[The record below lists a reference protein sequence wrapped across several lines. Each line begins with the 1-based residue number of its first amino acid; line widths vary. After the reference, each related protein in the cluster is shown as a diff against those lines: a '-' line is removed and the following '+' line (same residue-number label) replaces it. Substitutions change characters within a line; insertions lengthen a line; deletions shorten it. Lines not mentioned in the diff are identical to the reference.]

1 MDVQK
6 DFKELLESFNARGV
20 EYVIVGGYALAFHGV
35 PRYTGDID
43 LLVKPS
49 SENANQIMDSLTA
62 FGFGE
67 IGLEP
72 SDFESPGSVIQLGHP
87 PVRVDIMTSIDGVS
101 WEAVDSNKAPGQYAD
116 LNVFYIGREQFIAN
130 KRAIG
135 RHKDLADIEMLE
147 ADD

>member
-1 MDVQK
+1 MEVQK
-6 DFKELLESFNARGV
+6 DFKELLESFNVRGV
-20 EYVIVGGYALAFHGV
+20 EYVIVGAHALAFHGA

-49 SENANQIMDSLTA
+49 EENAHRIMEGLTA
-62 FGFGE
+62 FGFGD
-67 IGLEP
+67 IGLEA
-72 SDFESPGSVIQLGHP
+72 SDFETLGSVVQLGRP

-101 WEAVDSNKAPGQYAD
+101 WEAVDHNKARGQYAD
-116 LNVFYIGREQFIAN
+116 LDVFYIGREQFIAN

>member
-1 MDVQK
+1 MEVQK
-6 DFKELLESFNARGV
+6 DFKELLESFNVRGV

-43 LLVKPS
+43 LLIKPS
-49 SENANQIMDSLTA
+49 GDNACRIMEGLIA
-62 FGFGE
+62 FGFGST
-67 IGLEP
+67 GLEAA
-72 SDFESPGSVIQLGHP
+72 DFETPGSVVQLGQP

-101 WEAVDSNKAPGQYAD
+101 WEAVDRNKVQGQYAD
-116 LNVFYIGREQFIAN
+116 LDVFYIGREQFIAN
-130 KRAIG
+130 KKAIG

>member
-1 MDVQK
+1 MEVQK

-20 EYVIVGGYALAFHGV
+20 EYVIIGAHALAFHGA

-49 SENANQIMDSLTA
+49 ADNARRIIEGLTA
-62 FGFGE
+62 FGFGS
-67 IGLEP
+67 IGLEA
-72 SDFESPGSVIQLGHP
+72 SDFETPGSVVQLGQP

-101 WEAVDSNKAPGQYAD
+101 WQAVDRDKAQGRYAD
-116 LNVFYIGREQFIAN
+116 LDVFYIGREQFIAN
-130 KRAIG
+130 KKAIG
-135 RHKDLADIEMLE
+135 RNRDLADIEMLE